1 MSTAT
6 QQLAPRSPA
15 ITSAPASENPKRL
28 FAVTAVV
35 VTPLAFFA
43 ALLLALPAGR
53 GNAAL
58 IGVVPALFA
67 AAFFG
72 GLYWLAGA
80 LDRDGRVAVVEP
92 GALEQNPG
100 LPRGYRAA

>member
-6 QQLAPRSPA
+6 HELAPRSSA
-15 ITSAPASENPKRL
+15 TISAPASENSKRF
-28 FAVTAVV
+28 FALTAAV

-43 ALLLALPAGR
+43 ALLLSLPTGT

-58 IGVVPALFA
+58 IAVVPALFA

-72 GLYWLAGA
+72 GLYRLAGA
-80 LDRDGRVAVVEP
+80 LDRDGRVAVVRP
-92 GALEQNPG
+92 TAAEQNPSR
-100 LPRGYRAA
+100 PTGYRAA